1 MHMRTREHGARI
13 CREREREA
21 RCTRACACARAWGTC
36 MCTLMHTAGMCWS
49 VNAISVLPGGIFDRL
64 TSLQ

>member
-1 MHMRTREHGARI
+1 MVRAYAE
-13 CREREREA
+13 RERERHGA
-21 RCTRACACARAWGTC
+21 HVHVHGARAWGTC